1 MPLGLD
7 GHGGFPQPQ
16 SRRRLQRSAFGET
29 SEGPFGRPV
38 NHSQIV
44 IAGAGTIGCYLGGLL
59 QAAGSSVTFWGR
71 PRMQTELAQ
80 VGLTLTDRDGGKIQL
95 APGSVRCV
103 CEPAAVGEADV
114 ILVTVKSGATQE
126 IANSIAEHA
135 RPGVWVVSFQN
146 GVGNVAILKSVLSHQ
161 RVVAGMVPFNV
172 VHLGPGAFHRATAGE
187 LAIDESA
194 PEVAALLRTAG
205 LVVNEDPDMQAVAWG
220 KLLINLNNALNALSG
235 LPLAEQLADHRWR
248 VILADCVAEALKV
261 LDQSGIRA
269 GRVGPVAPKLLPV
282 LMRLPNWLFRR
293 VARRQLQIDP
303 LARSSMW
310 EDIERGRVTE
320 IDYLQGAVVEAAR
333 KVGLA
338 APMNARVQE
347 LVHRAEADKKGSPRL
362 DPSVLSVSARNP

>member
-1 MPLGLD
+1 MAMVD
-7 GHGGFPQPQ
+7 
-16 SRRRLQRSAFGET
+16 SRRGKVVVDSSVWRLANPREGLFG
-29 SEGPFGRPV
+29 SPV
-38 NHSQIV
+38 NHPQIV

-59 QAAGSSVTFWGR
+59 RAAGFSVTFWGR
-71 PRMQTELAQ
+71 PRMQTELTQ
-80 VGLTLTDRDGGKIQL
+80 FGLTLTDRDGGKIQL

-103 CEPAAVGEADV
+103 SEPAAVGEADV

-126 IANSIAEHA
+126 IASAIAEHA

-146 GVGNVAILKSVLSHQ
+146 GVGNVAILKSVLTHQ

-172 VHLGPGAFHRATAGE
+172 VHLGSGAFHRATGGE

-194 PEVAALLRTAG
+194 PEMAALLRTAG
-205 LVVNEDPDMQAVAWG
+205 VAVNEHPDMQAVAWG

-235 LPLAEQLADHRWR
+235 LPLAEQLADLRWR
-248 VILADCVAEALKV
+248 RILADCVAEALKV
-261 LDQSGIRA
+261 LDQSGITA
-269 GRVGPVAPKLLPV
+269 GRVGPVAPRLLPV

-293 VARRQLQIDP
+293 VARRQLRIDP

-310 EDIERGRVTE
+310 EDLERGRVTE

-338 APMNARVQE
+338 APVNARVQE
-347 LVHRAEADKKGSPRL
+347 LVHRAEAEKKGSPRL
-362 DPSVLSVSARNP
+362 DPSVVSISARNP